1 MACSPEILKV
11 FPCLPCWTTT
21 RPRCWRAQV
30 EVKTFTPRQRIWK
43 IGDPGGQAYVLVSGA
58 VRVTTVDEDQ
68 QEVVVDQPAEG
79 EFFGFASMLDQTPHQ
94 TEAVAVSEESVCLE
108 VDRNDIANLL
118 QRKPHAGMDMLTV
131 LGRQFHASQQL
142 VRVRASRNP
151 NDIIEEDM
159 TFGERIADRVA
170 SFGGSWTFIIT
181 FALAI
186 IGYTAINVVL
196 RGKAWDP
203 YPFILLNL
211 FLSMLAAIQAPVIMM
226 SQNRQDTKDRLRGE
240 LDYDVNRR
248 AESEIQG
255 LARKLNLLGEK
266 IGDVEDLIRQNDHV
280 VTDAL
285 VRPAERS
292 ERSGEPA
299 LSELRVRIEGE
310 SNGDLLF
317 QPTRPSR
324 LHFDIPCISGTAHW
338 LHHFRS
344 RSSNLKFY
352 MLLP

>member
-1 MACSPEILKV
+1 MACSPEILRRV
-11 FPCLPCWTTT
+11 PLFALLDEEET
-21 RPRCWRAQV
+21 AVLAGQV

-43 IGDPGGQAYVLVSGA
+43 IGEAGGRAYVLVSGA
-58 VRVTTVDEDQ
+58 VRVTTVDDDQ
-68 QEVVVDQPAEG
+68 QEVIVDQPVQG

-94 TEAVAVSEESVCLE
+94 TDAIAVEESVCLE
-108 VDRNDIANLL
+108 VDRNDIAVLL

-142 VRVRASRNP
+142 VRVRATRNP

-186 IGYTAINVVL
+186 TSYTAINVFL
-196 RGKAWDP
+196 RGHAWDP

-266 IGDVEDLIRQNDHV
+266 IGDVEEL
-280 VTDAL
+280 L
-285 VRPAERS
+285 RS
-292 ERSGEPA
+292 K
-299 LSELRVRIEGE
+299 V
-310 SNGDLLF
+310 
-317 QPTRPSR
+317 
-324 LHFDIPCISGTAHW
+324 
-338 LHHFRS
+338 
-344 RSSNLKFY
+344 
-352 MLLP
+352 